1 MSGFCYEVFL
11 KSKCMFF
18 FTYGFVVNDH
28 IDAQRIS
35 ACLGVNLHI
44 TLKTLKFQIQI
55 IRHVDK

>member
-1 MSGFCYEVFL
+1 MYV
-11 KSKCMFF
+11 F